1 MKFFNKDKIKEENK
15 IKTYNEDGYDQDG
28 YDINGYDIF
37 GYDRNGWNKEGYNKE
52 GFDHDGYNRNG
63 YDKEGYDRDGLDMY
77 GMNHEGYDKLGYDR
91 FGFNKEGYNKNGYD
105 KYGYNKEGYNSLG
118 FDKEGFNKE
127 GFNKYGEKK
136 SEVARRIFDPNGYDQ
151 YGYDKEG
158 YDKEGYNKHGFNRD
172 GYDKLGFNSLGFN
185 KDNIHK
191 NGTKYDDLGYD
202 YLGFNEKGYNR
213 LGYDKNGIHESLA
226 PRIKEFKMEA
236 KKSLGKMIYH
246 EKYGEGKITS
256 ITPKEDFKSGYAK
269 VLFAHGIKKEFLWPD
284 AIGNFL
290 SLDVLINKD
299 DSELSYSEKE
309 FKKEK
314 KYLSKVLEYCNSNQE
329 REYKAPTLVR
339 DNSWNNPY
347 DDDYDFQD
355 TENYFYNISMKDYWN
370 KVSLSPFFGSF
381 IDKNGLKYIGKEE
394 IEGFVYDWRSKEAS
408 TYYVY
413 RSILNSD
420 LELSLVRNHT
430 IEYKRY
436 KSFIDLFN
444 KEYPNSITLA
454 TEDEYLSR
462 ILIDSRL
469 SKETHDIINSI
480 QKKQYEII
488 SNLNN
493 ENILVNGCAGSGKTM
508 VLFHKIAYMA
518 FNLEKFNPSECLVIS
533 SNILLKREGDLLA
546 RELKLDKIRN
556 YSLEEFYDSL
566 IDSIIKPKNIN
577 IDYTFKPNN
586 LKAINLYSDKA
597 LKPINLAFKEFL
609 LDSNKIYQEHL
620 NSLKRKE
627 EIFKDKS
634 YLEDVFNIF
643 KDIPF
648 MNLLN
653 EYNTIDIIKLKNLFK
668 DSIEYNDNGSLKKK
682 YKNSIEFKEL
692 LDKDSNLLN
701 KAYAYMNY
709 KNEIKNYDLYKEGK
723 LNEFIVSIASYFLN
737 KEIKYSYN
745 LLDYKFLILYLIKDY
760 IKDYPF
766 TNRIFIDEYQN
777 YSLVELNLLKELY
790 PYATFNFF
798 GDIKQRIDA
807 SGIKS
812 SLELPFICKSYE
824 LNVNYRSAKEVCWY
838 LNKKYDTNMVPI
850 GISGIAEEKNIVE
863 KLYIDEENDRC
874 ALIVK
879 NLEYTKDLSS
889 KDKCKFINILK
900 KDKIDKKFINIL
912 LVDDVKGLEFEKV
925 YVYPKGMSKEEE
937 YLASS
942 RALRHLVILKG

>member
-1 MKFFNKDKIKEENK
+1 MKFFNKDKKAEENK
-15 IKTYNEDGYDQDG
+15 IKTYNEDGYDSEG

-37 GYDRNGWNKEGYNKE
+37 GYDRSGWNKEGYNKE
-52 GFDHDGYNRNG
+52 GYDHDGYNKNG
-63 YDKEGYDRDGLDMY
+63 YNKDGFDRDGLDMY
-77 GMNHEGYDKLGYDR
+77 GMNIDGYDKLGYDR
-91 FGFNKEGYNKNGYD
+91 FGYNKEGYNKNGYD
-105 KYGYNKEGYNSLG
+105 KYGYNKEGFNSQG
-118 FDKEGFNKE
+118 YDKEGFNKD
-127 GFNKYGEKK
+127 GLNKDGL
-136 SEVARRIFDPNGYDQ
+136 RREDIKTKAYDEFGYDQ
-151 YGYDKEG
+151 DGYDKYGYNKEGYNKRGFNKEG
-158 YDKEGYNKHGFNRD
+158 YDKEGYN
-172 GYDKLGFNSLGFN
+172 LLGFN

-191 NGTKYDDLGYD
+191 NGTLYDGEGYNRE
-202 YLGFNEKGYNR
+202 GFNKNGYNR

-226 PRIKEFKMEA
+226 PRIKEFKLEA
-236 KKSLGKMIYH
+236 KKSLGKLIYH

-256 ITPKEDFKSGYAK
+256 ITPKSDFKSGYAK
-269 VLFAHGIKKEFLWPD
+269 VEFAHGIKKEFIWPD

-290 SLDVLINKD
+290 TLDSLIKKD
-299 DSELSYSEKE
+299 DSLLTYSEKE

-314 KYLSKVLEYCNSNQE
+314 KYLLKVLDYCNSNQE
-329 REYKAPTLVR
+329 KEYKAPTLVR

-355 TENYFYNISMKDYWN
+355 TENHFYNISMKDYWN

-394 IEGFVYDWRSKEAS
+394 IPGYVYDWRSKDAS

-413 RSILNSD
+413 RSLLNSN
-420 LELSLVRNHT
+420 LEISLVRNHT

-469 SKETHDIINSI
+469 TKETHDIINSI
-480 QKKQYEII
+480 QNKQFEII

-518 FNLEKFNPSECLVIS
+518 FNLEKFNPSEVLVIS

-546 RELKLDKIRN
+546 KELKLDKIRN
-556 YSLEEFYDSL
+556 YSLEEFYDSC
-566 IDSIIKPKNIN
+566 IDSIIKPKNIT
-577 IDYTFKPNN
+577 IDYSFKPKCE
-586 LKAINLYSDKA
+586 KAINLYNDKA
-597 LKPINLAFKEFL
+597 LKPIILAFKEFL
-609 LDSNKIYQEHL
+609 NDWGNITQEYQK
-620 NSLKRKE
+620 SLKRKE
-627 EIFKDKS
+627 EIFKDS
-634 YLEDVFNIF
+634 NYLDEVLSLF

-648 MNLLN
+648 MNLLT
-653 EYNTIDIIKLKNLFK
+653 EFNTIEIKRIKDLFK
-668 DSIEYNDNGSLKKK
+668 DSIEYNDNGSIKKK

-692 LDKDSNLLN
+692 LEKDSTILN

-709 KNEIKNYDLYKEGK
+709 KNEIKNYNLYKEGK
-723 LNEFIVSIASYFLN
+723 LNEFIVSLASYFLN

-745 LLDYKFLILYLIKDY
+745 PLDYKFLILYLIKDY

-777 YSLVELNLLKELY
+777 YSLVEFNLLKELY

-824 LNVNYRSAKEVCWY
+824 LNVNYRSAKEICWY
-838 LNKKYDTNMVPI
+838 LNKNYDTNMVPI
-850 GISGIAEEKNIVE
+850 GISGIAEEKDLSE

-879 NLEYTKDLSS
+879 SLEYTKELKA
-889 KDKCKFINILK
+889 KDKCKFINILN
-900 KDKIDKKFINIL
+900 KDKMDKKFINIL

-942 RALRHLVILKG
+942 RALRHLVMLKG